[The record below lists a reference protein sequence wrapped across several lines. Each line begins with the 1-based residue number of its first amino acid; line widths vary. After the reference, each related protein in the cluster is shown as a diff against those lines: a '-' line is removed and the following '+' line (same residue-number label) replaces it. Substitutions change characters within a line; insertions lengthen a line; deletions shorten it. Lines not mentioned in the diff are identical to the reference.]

1 MRILITNDDGIN
13 APVLPRFA
21 EWAKQ
26 YGEVTVVA
34 PKFEQSG
41 NSQAIDFRRAVEIKR
56 VDFPVDCEAWAMDSS
71 PADCVRFGVTGLGRR
86 YDVVFSGINHG
97 YNLGDDISYS
107 GTVGAIMEAARLKHR
122 AIAFSTDI
130 DTFDFA
136 LAEIDRVYKTICE
149 RDLFAHAKLLNVN
162 FPPQKSRGILI
173 TKQGGEFYSD
183 AFEYK
188 GNDTYLQVGYPIGD
202 AGDDL
207 SLDIAAVRAGYVSV
221 TPLTEERTDWVAYE
235 KLRKL

>member
-13 APVLPRFA
+13 APILPRFV
-21 EWAKQ
+21 EWAKRL
-26 YGEVTVVA
+26 GEVTVVA

-56 VDFPVDCEAWAMDSS
+56 VDFPVECEAWAMDSS

-86 YDVVFSGINHG
+86 YDIVLSGINHG

-107 GTVGAIMEAARLKHR
+107 GTVGAIMEAARLDHR

-130 DTFDFA
+130 DTFEFA
-136 LAEIDRVYKTICE
+136 MAELDHVYQTICE
-149 RDLFAHAKLLNVN
+149 RDLFAHARLLNVN
-162 FPPQKSRGILI
+162 FPMQKSRGVLI

-188 GNDTYLQVGYPIGD
+188 GNDTYLQVGYPIDD

-235 KLRKL
+235 KLRER